1 MFRSA
6 KNIIKNENISMFD
19 EDFEERYDVEQ
30 YCWTKDTIKR
40 LLKSLEFIENCCC
53 LTTPS
58 LGKGFFNIGRNEVVL
73 DIDTRFNYLP
83 KYRYFDIKNPIEQKE
98 TFEILIVDPPFFY
111 LSMEQIFNAVLTVTK
126 HNFNTKLLIG
136 FLKREEKTLL
146 KTFKKFNIKETN
158 FKLEYT
164 TAKPEKWKNY
174 ALYSNIDL
182 PNIKRI
188 PGKYGFKK

>member
-6 KNIIKNENISMFD
+6 KNFIKNENISMFD

-83 KYRYFDIKNPIEQKE
+83 KYRYFDIKNPIDK
-98 TFEILIVDPPFFY
+98 
-111 LSMEQIFNAVLTVTK
+111 K
-126 HNFNTKLLIG
+126 KLL
-136 FLKREEKTLL
+136 
-146 KTFKKFNIKETN
+146 
-158 FKLEYT
+158 KL
-164 TAKPEKWKNY
+164 WII
-174 ALYSNIDL
+174 L
-182 PNIKRI
+182 
-188 PGKYGFKK
+188 